1 MISNYSNYGPFV
13 PLVQNGSQSISVSD
27 ITRQNY
33 SDYFNGILNIMRDGI
48 ELPEVQSLK
57 IITTLDDGNY
67 IPLVI
72 SDFWFNLIFW
82 LFRIYLD
89 KPVTV
94 KYIFDT
100 RAITKNSIKEY
111 FNMLIKE
118 SIETVDFIKLNN
130 LLDEVMSK
138 FKYIE
143 EFCKYLNCTPE
154 ELITIIN
161 SNDEVVV

>member
-33 SDYFNGILNIMRDGI
+33 SDYFYGILNIMRDGI

-89 KPVTV
+89 KY
-94 KYIFDT
+94 K
-100 RAITKNSIKEY
+100 
-111 FNMLIKE
+111 
-118 SIETVDFIKLNN
+118 
-130 LLDEVMSK
+130 
-138 FKYIE
+138 
-143 EFCKYLNCTPE
+143 
-154 ELITIIN
+154 
-161 SNDEVVV
+161 